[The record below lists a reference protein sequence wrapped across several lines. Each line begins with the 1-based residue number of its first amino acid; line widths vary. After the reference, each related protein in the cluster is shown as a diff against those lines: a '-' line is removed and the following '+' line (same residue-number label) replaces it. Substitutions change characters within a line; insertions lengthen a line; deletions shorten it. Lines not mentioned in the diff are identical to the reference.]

1 MSAFEIKK
9 RWLQVVETVTDEL
22 TATHAH
28 LQIFVGNHNITE
40 YRAARAKAETAL
52 EIPIYYLAEWV
63 AENWWPLLFE
73 PRKDEDRDDSD
84 YLTRHS
90 IIAGQNGFPLP
101 GLSIVPTG
109 RGFHL
114 NCSPRIAPYSKIKFT
129 TDAFADV
136 ARPEVEQVLHTFVGD
151 AVDRLATCK
160 VTDTA
165 LARVWSEFQA
175 LTPEER
181 NFCEL
186 IGSLGMSP
194 ADVTEDLSKAIEKIY
209 DLLGP
214 RAMRDFCLAAT
225 RELVERSIRDTEA
238 VNRQLQEVPDSA
250 LTPLL
255 DVPLPQENFHAPSWR
270 RGKQAAKNVQDKFE
284 INIKDSRGADIVY
297 ERLRIDVSRETG
309 VLANDGYTSPFS
321 GAVDREDSAA
331 KIALLQPELLHR
343 RFSAGRA
350 AYLAWVSETKSRR
363 LVTNAVTRD
372 QQASRSFAA
381 EILIPQA
388 YLKSLAGPRG
398 ELHSDQVREAARLR
412 KVMPDVAF
420 KQAYNAGIRVHA
432 I

>member
-1 MSAFEIKK
+1 VSAFEIKK
-9 RWLQVVETVTDEL
+9 RWLQAIESVTDEL
-22 TATHAH
+22 TASHAY
-28 LQIFVGNHNITE
+28 LQIFVGKHNITE
-40 YRAARAKAETAL
+40 YRAPRVKAEKAL
-52 EIPIYYLAEWV
+52 EIPVYYLAEWV

-73 PRKDEDRDDSD
+73 PRKDEDIDDSD

-114 NCSPRIAPYSKIKFT
+114 NCSPRVAPYSNIKFT

-136 ARPEVEQVLHTFVGD
+136 GRPEVEQVLHTFVD
-151 AVDRLATCK
+151 DTVNRLAACG
-160 VTDTA
+160 VTGTA
-165 LARVWSEFQA
+165 LARAWGEVQA
-175 LTPEER
+175 LTSEER
-181 NFCEL
+181 QFCEF

-194 ADVTEDLSKAIEKIY
+194 ADVTDELSEAIKRIY

-225 RELVERSIRDTEA
+225 RDLVERSIPNTES
-238 VNRQLQEVPDSA
+238 VNRHLQEVPDSA

-270 RGKQAAKNVQDKFE
+270 RGKQAAKNVQDKFG
-284 INIKDSRGADIVY
+284 INIKDDRGADIIY
-297 ERLRIDVSRETG
+297 EHLRIDVSREAG
-309 VLANDGYTSPFS
+309 VLTNDGFTPPFN
-321 GAVDREDSAA
+321 GVVDREDSAA

-350 AYLAWVSETKSRR
+350 AYLAWVSDTKSRR

-381 EILIPQA
+381 ELLIPQA
-388 YLKSLAGPRG
+388 YLKSLAGAKG
-398 ELHSDQVREAARLR
+398 QLHSDQVREAARLR
-412 KVMPDVAF
+412 RVMPDVAF